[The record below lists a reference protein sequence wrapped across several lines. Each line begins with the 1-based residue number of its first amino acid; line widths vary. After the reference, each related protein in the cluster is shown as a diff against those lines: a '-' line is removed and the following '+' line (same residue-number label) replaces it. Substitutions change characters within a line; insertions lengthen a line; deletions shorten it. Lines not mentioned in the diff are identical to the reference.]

1 MNDPYLKNLLGDHE
15 QIHLVTRQ
23 HWFVLVQAIILEL
36 IIALIIIAA
45 DLALYFALSQNLFVL
60 IGLILLLIPVIS
72 LIRDTM
78 IWSNRKYVITSRR
91 VIQIHGV
98 FNKDVTD
105 SSLEKVND
113 VKMDQSFLG
122 RLFDFGDVE
131 ILTASELGVNLF
143 KRIAEPVK
151 FKTTMLNAKA
161 KLEDQQAGHS
171 EHDENDIPSLI
182 ARLGQLRQQGI
193 ITEAEFQTKKSEL
206 LAKL

>member
-1 MNDPYLKNLLGDHE
+1 MNDPYLKNLLGNHE
-15 QIHLVTRQ
+15 QILLVTRQ
-23 HWFVLVQAIILEL
+23 HWFVLVQAIVLEL

-45 DLALYFALSQNLFVL
+45 DIALYTALLFNPLVL
-60 IGLILLLIPVIS
+60 LGLILLLIPIGS
-72 LIRDTM
+72 LARDTM

-113 VKMDQSFLG
+113 VKMDQTFFG

-161 KLEDQQAGHS
+161 QLEDQQAGHG

-193 ITEAEFQTKKSEL
+193 ITEAEFQTKKSQL

>member
-1 MNDPYLKNLLGDHE
+1 MNDPYLKSLLGNNE
-15 QIHLVTRQ
+15 QIQLVTRQ
-23 HWFVLVQAIILEL
+23 HWFVLVQAIVLEL

-45 DLALYFALSQNLFVL
+45 DIALYFALSQNPFVL
-60 IGLILLLIPVIS
+60 IGLILLLIPIGS
-72 LIRDTM
+72 LARDAM

-113 VKMDQSFLG
+113 VKMDQTFFG

-161 KLEDQQAGHS
+161 QLEDQQAGHG

-193 ITEAEFQTKKSEL
+193 ITEAEFQTKKSQL

>member
-15 QIHLVTRQ
+15 QIHLVTHQ

-161 KLEDQQAGHS
+161 KLEDQQAGHG

-193 ITEAEFQTKKSEL
+193 ITEAEFQTKKSQL